1 MADCGLA
8 IIARSKA
15 ETSSGVGGRPV
26 RSKVARRISVRA
38 SAGGATVRP
47 AGRRA
52 ARKASTGFA
61 EDGERGRRGEGE
73 TGRRGEGETGR
84 GGDGESGT
92 KTEEEEGEPREPDEG
107 GEPRVLREW
116 PGEATGEVEEE
127 LGERFGVERIV
138 PRGRGA
144 QDGAEATDEKGG
156 KEQHESVAA

>member
-1 MADCGLA
+1 LEQHPRAGG
-8 IIARSKA
+8 
-15 ETSSGVGGRPV
+15 EEGVGSGR
-26 RSKVARRISVRA
+26 
-38 SAGGATVRP
+38 GGDGES
-47 AGRRA
+47 GR
-52 ARKASTGFA
+52 GG
-61 EDGERGRRGEGE
+61 DGER
-73 TGRRGEGETGR
+73 GRRGEGETGR

-92 KTEEEEGEPREPDEG
+92 KTEEEEGEPREPKEG
-107 GEPRVLREW
+107 CEPRVLREW